1 MFVTTTTQ
9 VWKRLFDEGKLNK
22 AQSHFWKTKPSE
34 ELYDLQ
40 QDPDEV
46 NNLVGSKKHAKILS
60 EMRKAH
66 LEHVTEIRDVGF
78 LPEGEIH
85 SRSKGSTPYEMG
97 HDQKKYPFEK
107 IRSAADLASSMWKDD
122 LPAIAKLLEDKDS
135 AVRYWG
141 ALGLLMQEK
150 VGVKHGKNALTKALQ
165 DSSPYVRVIAAEA
178 LGKFGNKKD
187 VEKAVG
193 VLGQI
198 ADPIKNGCF
207 PSMLAMNAID
217 HLDDKAKS
225 LLPKIQSMP
234 RTPEGVD
241 KRFQGYVGRLVETT
255 VKELKEGK

>member
-1 MFVTTTTQ
+1 MY
-9 VWKRLFDEGKLNK
+9 KR
-22 AQSHFWKTKPSE
+22 Q
-34 ELYDLQ
+34 
-40 QDPDEV
+40 
-46 NNLVGSKKHAKILS
+46 
-60 EMRKAH
+60 
-66 LEHVTEIRDVGF
+66 
-78 LPEGEIH
+78 
-85 SRSKGSTPYEMG
+85 
-97 HDQKKYPFEK
+97 
-107 IRSAADLASSMWKDD
+107 
-122 LPAIAKLLEDKDS
+122 
-135 AVRYWG
+135 
-141 ALGLLMQEK
+141 
-150 VGVKHGKNALTKALQ
+150 
-165 DSSPYVRVIAAEA
+165 IAAEA